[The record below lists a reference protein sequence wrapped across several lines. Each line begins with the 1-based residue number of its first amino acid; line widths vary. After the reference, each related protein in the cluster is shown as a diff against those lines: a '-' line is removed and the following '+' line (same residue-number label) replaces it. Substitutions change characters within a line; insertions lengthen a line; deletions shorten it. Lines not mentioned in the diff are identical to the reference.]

1 MSFMTRA
8 APCALLLAAMA
19 APALASD
26 GPEPEPQSRLDTVI
40 VEGRRSEAVQALRDS
55 AARLARRAGATSV
68 VAAADFENSRAT
80 TLSDLLTYA
89 PGVYAQTRHG
99 EEVRLSIRGSG
110 IQRGFLMRGV
120 QLYQDGIPLNLAD
133 GGGDYQSID
142 PLALQHI
149 EIWRGAN
156 ALEYGAST
164 LGGAVNFITP
174 TGRSAD
180 RVRLRADA
188 GSHGQQ
194 RLHAMLAGTNEA
206 IDGVLGVTRSEQE
219 GWRENSATEAT
230 RITGNLGYRFSDALE
245 GRLYLTHIDSELQ
258 LPGSLSRAAVKADP
272 RQAAPNNSRLKAG
285 NNYTLNRAAARLTW
299 TPSAGREITASAWLS
314 ERDRFHPMTIGIL
327 DQTSDDIGLDL
338 RAAFDL
344 GGSDLT
350 RRLIVG
356 FSAGKYEGTESR
368 FTNPN
373 GSPGVRTGLNEVEA
387 DLQSLYAEYSHG
399 LTPELTLQVGA
410 QATRATRTLD
420 NVTSP
425 AGSYDKTFQAFS
437 PKLGLIWAF
446 PPTDQVFANVS
457 RSFEPAPFGE
467 AAVRPLLPIPDAQ
480 EATTMELGWR
490 RLAGPVRLEA
500 VAYRAWIDNE
510 LLALTDGSGNSI
522 GTANADR
529 TIHQGLELG
538 ASLPLGDA
546 VSVRATYLLN
556 DFHFDGDANYGDNR
570 IAGIAEHLLHAE
582 LEWRVTPWL
591 SVAPSVEWQPSG
603 VWVDHANTVKAESYT
618 LAHLRLQGDVTPHVR
633 WFADV
638 RNLFDRDYIAG
649 TAVQANA
656 RGLDGAWYFPG
667 DPRSAYVGLQVRY

>member
-1 MSFMTRA
+1 MSLMTRA

-19 APALASD
+19 APAFASD
-26 GPEPEPQSRLDTVI
+26 IPELQSQARLDTVI
-40 VEGRRSEAVQALRDS
+40 VEGRRSEADRAMQAS
-55 AARLARRAGATSV
+55 AARLAERAGATTV
-68 VAAADFENSRAT
+68 IAAADFENGRAT
-80 TLSDLLTYA
+80 TLSDLMTYA

-99 EEVRLSIRGSG
+99 EEVRFSIRGSG

-120 QLYQDGIPLNLAD
+120 QLYQDGVPLNLAD

-149 EIWRGAN
+149 EVWRGAN

-164 LGGAVNFITP
+164 LGGAVNFVTP
-174 TGRSAD
+174 TGHTAD
-180 RVRLRADA
+180 RSRLRVDA

-194 RLHAMLAGTNEA
+194 RIHAMLAGA
-206 IDGVLGVTRSEQE
+206 DASLDGVLSATRSEQD

-258 LPGSLSRAAVKADP
+258 LPGSLSRAALDANP
-272 RQAAPNNSRLKAG
+272 RQAAPNSSRLKAG
-285 NNYTLNRAAARLTW
+285 NNYTLNRAAGRLTW
-299 TPSAGREITASAWLS
+299 TPEAGREITASAWVS
-314 ERDRFHPMTIGIL
+314 ERDRFHPMTMGIL
-327 DQTSDDIGLDL
+327 DQTSDDIGVDL

-344 GGSDLT
+344 GGSDLA

-356 FSAGKYEGTESR
+356 VSVGRYEGTEDR
-368 FTNPN
+368 YTNPN
-373 GSPGVRTGLNEVEA
+373 GSPGVRTGLNEVQA
-387 DLQSLYAEYSHG
+387 DLQTLYAEYSHG
-399 LTPELTLQVGA
+399 LTPDLTLQVGA
-410 QATRATRTLD
+410 QATRATRTLE
-420 NVTSP
+420 NVTNP
-425 AGSYDKTFQAFS
+425 AGSYDKTFEAFS
-437 PKLGLIWAF
+437 PKLGLIWASS
-446 PPTDQVFANVS
+446 PTDQVFANAS

-467 AAVRPLLPIPDAQ
+467 AAVRPLLPIPNPQ
-480 EATTMELGWR
+480 EATTLELGWR
-490 RLAGPVRLEA
+490 RHAGPARLEA

-510 LLALTDGSGNSI
+510 LLALTDATGNSI

-556 DFHFDGDANYGDNR
+556 DFHFDGDANYGDYR
-570 IAGIAEHLLHAE
+570 IAGIAQHLLHAE
-582 LEWRVTPWL
+582 LEWQAASWL
-591 SVAPSVEWQPSG
+591 SVAPSIEWQPSG
-603 VWVDHANTVKAESYT
+603 VWIDHANTVKAENYT
-618 LAHLRLQGDVTPHVR
+618 LAHLRLYGEVTQSVR

-638 RNLFDRDYIAG
+638 RNLFDREYIAG

-667 DPRSAYVGLQVRY
+667 DPRSAYVGLQVQY